1 MTCGETQ
8 NLLDAYVDSELDWSS
23 QLAIE
28 SHLQRCLLC
37 SRVLARLK
45 VLVSAMQRGTLKF
58 KAPQHLKSIVL
69 PAIGRASPAAR
80 HSFADW
86 GWVVL
91 AASMVV
97 TIALSWLVTARI
109 AKPSVDTPLMGDIVS
124 SHVRSM
130 IADHLTDV
138 ASSDTH
144 NVKPWFADKLDYA
157 LPVRD
162 LSEEGF
168 PLLGGRMDYLENRPV
183 AALVYK
189 RNQHFINFFVW
200 PANKNMPEGRLAH
213 RGYNLIHWEE
223 SGMTYWL
230 ISDLNAEEL
239 SECASLLRE

>member
-144 NVKPWFADKLDYA
+144 NGSHRLPCNSQKICLSAKWRHLRSSALDGA
-157 LPVRD
+157 
-162 LSEEGF
+162 
-168 PLLGGRMDYLENRPV
+168 
-183 AALVYK
+183 
-189 RNQHFINFFVW
+189 
-200 PANKNMPEGRLAH
+200 
-213 RGYNLIHWEE
+213 
-223 SGMTYWL
+223 
-230 ISDLNAEEL
+230 
-239 SECASLLRE
+239 